1 MEAQYLEL
9 LEDIRQRECEL
20 EAVRVT
26 NNSKIACMRENLDGG
41 TVLLDEAIE
50 KCEKQQMDQMNEIIL
65 EKGCRD

>member
-9 LEDIRQRECEL
+9 LEEIKERECEL

-26 NNSKIACMRENLDGG
+26 NDSKIACMREHLDGG

-50 KCEKQQMDQMNEIIL
+50 KCEKRQMDEMYEIIL